1 MKDHIPDRSGRIIL
15 LQFFQILMLNELIS
29 KKEIVER
36 LNVQGNGIR
45 QMKGIIT
52 QVSIMY

>member
-1 MKDHIPDRSGRIIL
+1 MKDHIPDRSDRIIL

-29 KKEIVER
+29 KKELVER

>member
-1 MKDHIPDRSGRIIL
+1 MKDHIPDRSGWIIL

-29 KKEIVER
+29 KKELVER

-52 QVSIMY
+52 QISIMY

>member
-29 KKEIVER
+29 KKELVER

>member
-1 MKDHIPDRSGRIIL
+1 MKDHIPDRSGQIIL

-29 KKEIVER
+29 KKELVER